1 MKYFFNTR
9 LGNTRYELADGSLL
23 CKDVPIA
30 RVGWQVYGGEELED
44 VEGLEP
50 DSDGEISVYRSAE
63 EVFRPETIASFE
75 GMTFTIFHPEEMVN
89 PSNWR
94 ENTHGHATNIR
105 RGTGDQSDLLLADLI
120 VKSSEAIAAIYKGVD
135 QISCGYDA
143 EYRPTAPGK
152 AEQYDII
159 GNHIALVPNGRAGI
173 RCSIGDSYM
182 AGKTAKKGWLDALR
196 RAVKTKDSAAIE
208 EAMENAPSDL
218 TTDEDANGGSLPSAI
233 NITVSPQYPMPD
245 KEPEMAGITKDNAE
259 EVPAWAQA
267 LIARL
272 EKLEGGKSTT
282 DSEGSEEDKEEAKK
296 ATTDAA
302 YHQDVVARAEI
313 LVPGVKMPEGG
324 KLATFKRSVLD
335 SAFRTQKGAQ
345 ILAPLVGLS
354 PDFKTMPKATL
365 DATFTAASEI
375 AKQQN
380 KPAFAFGVSTKD
392 HAKDSPQALN
402 QAYGDFWN
410 KKG

>member
-1 MKYFFNTR
+1 MKYFFSTR
-9 LGNTRYELADGSLL
+9 LGSTRYELADGSLL

-30 RVGWQVYGGEELED
+30 RAGWQVYGAEELEG
-44 VEGLEP
+44 ENLEP
-50 DSDGEISVYRSAE
+50 DSDGEISVYRSPE

-75 GMTFTIFHPEEMVN
+75 GMTFTVLHPEEMVN

-94 ENTHGHATNIR
+94 ENAHGHATNIR
-105 RGTGDQSDLLLADLI
+105 RGTGEQSDLLLADLI
-120 VKSSEAIAAIYKGVD
+120 VKSSEAIAAIYAGVE

-143 EYRPTAPGK
+143 EYRPTSKGK

-173 RCSIGDSYM
+173 RCSIGDSDM
-182 AGKTAKKGWLDALR
+182 AGKTAKKGWFDALK
-196 RAVKTKDSAAIE
+196 RAIKTKDTAAIE
-208 EAMENAPSDL
+208 EVMGNAPSDL
-218 TTDEDANGGSLPSAI
+218 TNDEDAGGGSLPSAI
-233 NITVSPQYPMPD
+233 NITVAPQYPLPD
-245 KEPEMAGITKDNAE
+245 KEPEMAGITTDNAE
-259 EVPAWAQA
+259 AVPAWAQA
-267 LIARL
+267 IIARL
-272 EKLEGGKSTT
+272 DKLEGGTAT
-282 DSEGSEEDKEEAKK
+282 IDSGENEEDKEEAKK

-302 YHQDVVARAEI
+302 YHQDIISRAEI

-335 SAFRTQKGAQ
+335 AAYRTPKGMQ
-345 ILAPLVGLS
+345 ILAPLVGAS

-375 AKQQN
+375 AKLQN
-380 KPAFAFGVSTKD
+380 KPVFAFGVPTKD
-392 HAKDSPQALN
+392 GAKDSPQALN
-402 QAYGDFWN
+402 EAFANYWN